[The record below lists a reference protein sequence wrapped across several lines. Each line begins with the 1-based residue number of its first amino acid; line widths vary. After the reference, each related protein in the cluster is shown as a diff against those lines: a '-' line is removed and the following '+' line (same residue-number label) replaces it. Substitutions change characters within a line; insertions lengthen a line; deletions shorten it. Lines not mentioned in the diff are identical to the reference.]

1 MPAGI
6 YLYEIDESF
15 GPNVLAEYYL
25 DQEKKVTNEILKDF
39 EEMHIQKEFL
49 DTVYRKDD
57 LRYYSSKINAKS
69 IGKNNLF
76 LGFVFNIDE
85 DLVSLKSIFENIASK
100 IIKEFSKDRGEME
113 ASIKKEFN
121 SIFTLMEKLK
131 EPALIKD
138 TINDKTKV
146 MLDDGKLQE
155 ARELINLG
163 EDVPEKLSE
172 EIKLAE
178 DFLKDKSY
186 KKAKKCLLKAAELAD
201 IIQEEDIVSFLR
213 NKGEQIGKLPELLKE
228 RDSIYKDIENTLEI
242 LKSNRLH
249 LYHDLIRP
257 VERLVNISNSFEE
270 GELIENSTELLK
282 SIKRA
287 NQLGKELF
295 NLDKKIK
302 ELIEKS
308 QI

>member
-113 ASIKKEFN
+113 ALIKKEFN

-138 TINDKTKV
+138 TINDKTKS

-186 KKAKKCLLKAAELAD
+186 KKARKCLLKAAELAD

-282 SIKRA
+282 NIKRA

>member
-113 ASIKKEFN
+113 ALIKKEFN

-138 TINDKTKV
+138 TINDKTKS

-282 SIKRA
+282 NIKRA